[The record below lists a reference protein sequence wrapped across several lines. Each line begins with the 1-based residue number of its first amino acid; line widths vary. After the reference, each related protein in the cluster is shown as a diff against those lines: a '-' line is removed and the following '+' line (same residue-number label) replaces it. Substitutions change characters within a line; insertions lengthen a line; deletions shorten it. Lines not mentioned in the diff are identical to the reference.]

1 LIYFQRAIQALTD
14 PALKLTKKDASIS
27 HAKKTIAIGADQGTP
42 TIKLTNEY
50 GNTISYS
57 IDANQFD
64 SLFGSLWQF
73 VKDSQH

>member
-1 LIYFQRAIQALTD
+1 MTD
-14 PALKLTKKDASIS
+14 PALNLTKTGASIT
-27 HAKKTIAIGADQGTP
+27 HAKKTIAIVVEKDTA

-57 IDANQFD
+57 IDANQFG

-73 VKDSQH
+73 IKDSQH